1 MGEEDTSEE
10 MAASTALKTAK
21 KELRS
26 FMKQKLSTVSQ
37 DSINVQS
44 KFGHWKVSPSFH

>member
-1 MGEEDTSEE
+1 MGEKDISEG
-10 MAASTALKTAK
+10 MAASIALKATK
-21 KELRS
+21 KELRG

-44 KFGHWKVSPSFH
+44 KYGH